1 MEILIVISIV
11 ALSILF
17 YSYLGYGIVLFAM
30 VKTKRFFSPRKPVE
44 MTEWPEVTMLV
55 AAYNEQDCVED
66 KIRNSLSLSYP
77 SDKIKFLFVTD
88 GSTDKTNEIITK
100 YPAITL
106 EHKPERK
113 GKLAAVERV
122 MKGITSPITI
132 FTDANTLLNKEAIT
146 NMVRHFAD
154 PSVGAVAGEKRI
166 EQTNADDASA
176 AGEGI
181 YWKYESKLKQWDSEL
196 HSVVGAAGELFAV
209 RTSLYEPVPAD
220 TLIEDFVLTMGIA
233 AKGHRVVYEAQS
245 YALETASL
253 SITEEIKRKVRIA
266 AGGLQ
271 AVVRMSGLLNP
282 FPNPVLTFQYV
293 SHRALRWTL
302 APLMLPLLLVTS
314 FMLALQGYLPGAIL
328 FAGQVAFYIM
338 AALGYILEKRKTRLK
353 ILYIPLYFTIMN
365 VSVFRGLWR
374 LINGKQSA
382 VWEKAQRKLAV

>member
-1 MEILIVISIV
+1 MGILVVLIII

-17 YSYLGYGIVLFAM
+17 YSYLGYGMVLFVLVRLKKAIA
-30 VKTKRFFSPRKPVE
+30 PRKVVE
-44 MTEWPEVTMLV
+44 SAEWPEVTMLV

-66 KIRNSLSLSYP
+66 KIKNSLSLDYP
-77 SDKIKFLFVTD
+77 AGKIKFLFVTD
-88 GSTDKTNEIITK
+88 GSTDKTNEIIKK

-106 EHKPERK
+106 EHRPERK

-122 MKGITSPITI
+122 MKVINTPVTI
-132 FTDANTLLNKEAIT
+132 FTDANTLLNKEAIK

-154 PSVGAVAGEKRI
+154 PKVGAVAGEKRI
-166 EQTNADDASA
+166 LQTNADDASA

-196 HSVVGAAGELFAV
+196 HSVVGAAGELFAI
-209 RTSLYEPVPAD
+209 RTDLYEAVPAD

-233 AKGHRVVYEAQS
+233 AKGYRVVYEAQA

-253 SITEEIKRKVRIA
+253 SITEEIKRKIRIA

-282 FPNPVLTFQYV
+282 FPHPVLSFQYI

-302 APLMLPLLLVTS
+302 APLMLPVLFVSS
-314 FMLALQGYLPGAIL
+314 FLLALQGFVPGALL
-328 FAGQVAFYIM
+328 FGAQVLFYIM
-338 AALGYILEKRKTRLK
+338 AAVGYSYEKRKTRLK
-353 ILYIPLYFTIMN
+353 VLYIPLYFTLMN
-365 VSVFRGLWR
+365 VSVYRGLWR
-374 LINGKQSA
+374 LMFGTQSA

>member
-17 YSYLGYGIVLFAM
+17 YSYLGYGIVLFAL
-30 VKTKRFFSPRKPVE
+30 VKIKRFFAPRKPVE

-77 SDKIKFLFVTD
+77 SDRIKFLFVTD

-106 EHKPERK
+106 EHRPERK

-122 MKGITSPITI
+122 MKSITSPITI

-314 FMLALQGYLPGAIL
+314 FMLALQGYLPGTVL
-328 FAGQVAFYIM
+328 FVAQIAFYVM

>member
-146 NMVRHFAD
+146 N
-154 PSVGAVAGEKRI
+154 VAGEKRI

>member
-17 YSYLGYGIVLFAM
+17 YSYLGYGIVLF
-30 VKTKRFFSPRKPVE
+30 VLVQGKRFFAPRKPVE
-44 MTEWPEVTMLV
+44 TTEWPEVTMLV

-77 SDKIKFLFVTD
+77 SDRIKFLFVTD

-106 EHKPERK
+106 EHRPERK

-122 MKGITSPITI
+122 MKSITSPITI

-282 FPNPVLTFQYV
+282 IPNPVLTFQYV

-314 FMLALQGYLPGAIL
+314 FMLALQGYLPGTIL